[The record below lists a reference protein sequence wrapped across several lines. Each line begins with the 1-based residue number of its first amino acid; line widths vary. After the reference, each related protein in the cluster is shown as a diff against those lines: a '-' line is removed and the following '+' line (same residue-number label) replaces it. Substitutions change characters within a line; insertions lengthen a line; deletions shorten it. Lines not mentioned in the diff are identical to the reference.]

1 MRLLIFV
8 LLLVGCSSPSLKF
21 MNIEPVRV
29 IVEGSVFDVYS
40 NGTEVQA
47 IRVNREFLPGKSK
60 AIVRMVMAIEQAT
73 GCMVVPTSVDGDQ
86 ALVKAKIRC

>member
-1 MRLLIFV
+1 MRLLFLV
-8 LLLVGCSSPSLKF
+8 LLLAGCSSPSLKF

-29 IVEGSVFDVYS
+29 SVEGSIYDVYS
-40 NGTEVQA
+40 NGSEVQA
-47 IRVNREFLPGKSK
+47 IRVNRELLPSKAK

-73 GCMVVPTSVDGDQ
+73 GCTVVPTSVDGDQ